1 MYVQLPKSQ
10 KKHNYKLIHSILKKL
25 IQIDHEDFQLE
36 ELIVGEIKQNIL
48 TPLYQQNISVQD
60 YLSFFIEFM
69 ADQFKVEKD
78 LGKFLFI

>member
-1 MYVQLPKSQ
+1 MYVQLPKNQ
-10 KKHNYKLIHSILKKL
+10 KKHNHGLIHSILKKL

-69 ADQFKVEKD
+69 ADQFKV
-78 LGKFLFI
+78 